1 MLAAV
6 REEAEERGFDVT
18 CLSVSDLKVAP
29 CTGCMVCRSRLSCV
43 LPKDDAQRV
52 LGLIEACDVLVVG
65 APCYWGNMPGQLKV
79 LFDRIVYGMMGE
91 SASGIP
97 KPLHKGKKAI
107 LVAACTTPF
116 PFNILF
122 GQSQGVVRA
131 LKRDSE
137 VERIQGG
144 GCSAAGRDEEASGH
158 RKETPFL
165 PQSFKKD
172 IGCFRLIWS
181 MEESGCR
188 ICCGRERFHTGIW
201 PQARHSAN
209 PDKEKSV
216 SPA

>member
-1 MLAAV
+1 MIIRTDRICFLMKVLVINGSPRKKGNVARMLAAV

-43 LPKDDAQRV
+43 LPEDDAQRV

-107 LVAACTTPF
+107 LVAACTTLF

-131 LKRDSE
+131 LKEILKWSGFK
-137 VERIQGG
+137 VVAAVQQGG
-144 GCSAAGRDEEASGH
+144 TKKRPVTE
-158 RKETPFL
+158 RKL
-165 PQSFKKD
+165 RS
-172 IGCFRLIWS
+172 
-181 MEESGCR
+181 CR
-188 ICCGRERFHTGIW
+188 RALRKI
-201 PQARHSAN
+201 
-209 PDKEKSV
+209 
-216 SPA
+216 

>member
-1 MLAAV
+1 MKVLVINGSPRKKGNVARMLAAV

-43 LPKDDAQRV
+43 LPEDDAQRV

-107 LVAACTTPF
+107 L
-116 PFNILF
+116 

-131 LKRDSE
+131 LKEILKWSGFK
-137 VERIQGG
+137 VVAAVQQGG
-144 GCSAAGRDEEASGH
+144 TKKRPVTE
-158 RKETPFL
+158 RKL
-165 PQSFKKD
+165 RS
-172 IGCFRLIWS
+172 
-181 MEESGCR
+181 CR
-188 ICCGRERFHTGIW
+188 RALRKI
-201 PQARHSAN
+201 
-209 PDKEKSV
+209 
-216 SPA
+216 